1 MGDPVQY
8 IYYFL
13 ELCCLSMCK
22 KIHKSRKLWY
32 YCHSWIFRRGRGRG
46 SKNGFDKGLGVQV
59 GSSTTE
65 DASKPT
71 SEKLKEGDRDLL
83 GKFVEEQLKNIK
95 ITNVEEQ
102 SKTEDASKP
111 TSEKLKAGGQ
121 DLLGKFVEEQL
132 KNIKITNV
140 EEQLKTDPK
149 ITKVNNS
156 CGQVVRN
163 FEKGSKN

>member
-1 MGDPVQY
+1 MCVSSPCPLLRTPLNLSFGRFVKKSYRGRSLLY
-8 IYYFL
+8 IKSRWETLYNIVL
-13 ELCCLSMCK
+13 LIHVP
-22 KIHKSRKLWY
+22 KIHKSRKLWN

-59 GSSTTE
+59 GSST
-65 DASKPT
+65 A
-71 SEKLKEGDRDLL
+71 
-83 GKFVEEQLKNIK
+83 
-95 ITNVEEQ
+95 
-102 SKTEDASKP
+102 EDASKP

-163 FEKGSKN
+163 FEREAKTRCNIFFPIS